1 MRIPPPSPAQRPIPK
16 PRSDSFVT
24 AALSSRHGAER
35 AEERNYTTEQ
45 VAQTLAYGQEAP
57 DPKGDP
63 NIRVLQLDSTMHRN
77 MRRRLVVNVS
87 DPKIVTT
94 LPRSEIPAPQPR
106 PKSREQ
112 AEAERKRLRKQQKA
126 AKNAKRNNAGA

>member
-1 MRIPPPSPAQRPIPK
+1 MRVPRPNPAQRPIPK
-16 PRSDSFVT
+16 PRSDSFVS

-35 AEERNYTTEQ
+35 AEERDYTTEQ
-45 VAQTLAYGQEAP
+45 VAQTLAYGQEVP

-63 NIRVLQLDSTMHRN
+63 NVRVLQLNSTVHRN
-77 MRRRLVVNVS
+77 MRRRLVVNVA

-94 LPRSEIPAPQPR
+94 LPRAEVPEPTPR

-112 AEAERKRLRKQQKA
+112 IEAERKRLRKQQKA
-126 AKNAKRNNAGA
+126 AKNAKRNHGDA

>member
-1 MRIPPPSPAQRPIPK
+1 MRVPRPNPAQRPIPK
-16 PRSDSFVT
+16 PRSDAFVA

-35 AEERNYTTEQ
+35 AEERDYTTEQ
-45 VAQTLAYGQEAP
+45 VAQTLAYGQEVP

-63 NIRVLQLDSTMHRN
+63 NVRVLQLNSTVHRN
-77 MRRRLVVNVS
+77 MRRRLVVNVA

-94 LPRSEIPAPQPR
+94 LPRAEVPEPAPR

-112 AEAERKRLRKQQKA
+112 MDAERKRLRKQQKA
-126 AKNAKRNNAGA
+126 AKNAKRNHGDA